1 MAEFPPELIFEI
13 LLRLPPEDLLR
24 CLCVSKS
31 WNATIHD
38 KNFIKSHLQ
47 RSIQTNSFGSLFV
60 YVGFYHD
67 GRKLKFS
74 TIYNDGTIEQ
84 ATGIGQSPLQD
95 VEGRIPF
102 PYTLV
107 SCNGI
112 ICIRTETVDKVEE
125 FVLWN
130 PSIQKFKKIPS
141 PTFEQPPSSD
151 IHLHRHY
158 GFGYDSA
165 NDDYKLLGIAM
176 FFVNWDLNIFVHQ
189 YQIYSLKSNSWR
201 KIKNMP
207 RDEFQFS
214 ASTIVFLNGCLSWK
228 AYNVLDEKFYV
239 VTFEL
244 ASEKYHWFPNPVDG
258 LVYLDV
264 LGDSLCIFRLR
275 TTIDAWIMKEH
286 GSWTLLYSIE
296 QPAMPWVSRWK
307 PVLHSKNGESVLL
320 MNDLQKFAWFD
331 LVKNSWKEVETAGPY
346 IHTIDT
352 ICMRSLCLLD
362 GDPIIVESSK
372 SLSL

>member
-13 LLRLPPEDLLR
+13 LLRLPPEGLLR

-151 IHLHRHY
+151 IYLHRRY

-176 FFVNWDLNIFVHQ
+176 FFVNWDLNISVHQ

-214 ASTIVFLNGCLSWK
+214 ASEIVFLNGCLSWQ
-228 AYNVLDEKFYV
+228 AYNVLDKKFYV

-244 ASEKYHWFPNPVDG
+244 ASEKYHWFPNPVNG
-258 LVYLDV
+258 IVYLEV
-264 LGDSLCIFRLR
+264 LGDSMYFSFANHHRCLDYEG
-275 TTIDAWIMKEH
+275 TWI
-286 GSWTLLYSIE
+286 LD
-296 QPAMPWVSRWK
+296 PALFYR
-307 PVLHSKNGESVLL
+307 
-320 MNDLQKFAWFD
+320 
-331 LVKNSWKEVETAGPY
+331 AGRY
-346 IHTIDT
+346 A
-352 ICMRSLCLLD
+352 L
-362 GDPIIVESSK
+362 G
-372 SLSL
+372 

>member
-13 LLRLPPEDLLR
+13 LLRLPPEGLLR

-47 RSIQTNSFGSLFV
+47 RSIQTNSFGSLYV
-60 YVGFYHD
+60 YAGFYHD

-130 PSIQKFKKIPS
+130 PSIQKFKNIPS

-151 IHLHRHY
+151 IYLHRRY

-176 FFVNWDLNIFVHQ
+176 FFVNWDLNISVHQ

-214 ASTIVFLNGCLSWK
+214 ASEIVFLNGCLSWQ
-228 AYNVLDEKFYV
+228 AYNVLDKKFYV

-244 ASEKYHWFPNPVDG
+244 ASEKYHWFPNPVNG
-258 LVYLDV
+258 IVYLEV

-296 QPAMPWVSRWK
+296 QAAMRWVSRWK
-307 PVLHSKNGESVLL
+307 PVLLSKNGESVLL
-320 MNDLQKFAWFD
+320 MNGLEKFAWFD
-331 LVKNSWKEVETAGPY
+331 FVKNSWKEVGTAGPY